1 MIQKYVLSA
10 FKVPGTYL
18 GTGDIST
25 NLIDKIPP
33 MCILVRTAYSGAVF
47 LGENNTSLKLPLR
60 IP

>member
-1 MIQKYVLSA
+1 MIQKYVMSA
-10 FKVPGTYL
+10 FKVSGTDL

-25 NLIDKIPP
+25 NLIDKNPTV
-33 MCILVRTAYSGAVF
+33 CILVRTAYSGTVF